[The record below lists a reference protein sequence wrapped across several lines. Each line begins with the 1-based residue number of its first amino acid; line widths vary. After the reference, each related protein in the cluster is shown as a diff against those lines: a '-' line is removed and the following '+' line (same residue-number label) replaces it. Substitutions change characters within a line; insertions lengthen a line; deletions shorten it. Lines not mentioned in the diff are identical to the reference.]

1 MPGAAVHRPGRTAP
15 GGRWARQ
22 AGRVD
27 IPVLAAL
34 ADLVLPR
41 TCAGC
46 GRPGAILCPRCA
58 RLLAAPRLA
67 EPRRFPAGFPPTVA
81 AGAYAGPVRP
91 AINAF
96 KERGRAELAAPL
108 GTALALAVAAVRLGV
123 GRPSRPVVLV
133 PVPASPAAV
142 RARGRDHVRE
152 LTARAAAEV
161 RALGVPATGCPALRR
176 RGRIRDSAGLSVSQ
190 RRANLAG
197 TFELDVPRR
206 PSGALLVLVDDV
218 VTTGATLT
226 EAASALAAGLPP
238 GEFPVVA
245 AVVAATPRS
254 PDRRPQAP
262 PERGGTGPRERPPGR
277 PRSTVAPRGEALAS
291 V

>member
-1 MPGAAVHRPGRTAP
+1 MG
-15 GGRWARQ
+15 
-22 AGRVD
+22 
-27 IPVLAAL
+27 IPVLSAL

-46 GRPGAILCPRCA
+46 GLPGPALCPRCA

-67 EPRRFPAGFPPTVA
+67 QPRRFPAGFPPTVA
-81 AGAYAGPVRP
+81 AGGYAGPVRP

-96 KERGRAELAAPL
+96 KEQGRAELAAPL

-123 GRPSRPVVLV
+123 DGRPPVLLV

-152 LTARAAAEV
+152 LTARAVAELRAAGVAAAES
-161 RALGVPATGCPALRR
+161 RALRR
-176 RGRIRDSAGLSVSQ
+176 RGRVRDSAGLSVAE

-197 TFELDVPRR
+197 TFAPAGGSR
-206 PSGALLVLVDDV
+206 PASALLVLVDDV

-226 EAASALAAGLPP
+226 EAAAVLAAGTGPAGL
-238 GEFPVVA
+238 PVVA
-245 AVVAATPRS
+245 AVVAATPRE
-254 PDRRPQAP
+254 PA
-262 PERGGTGPRERPPGR
+262 GPLPGSSGPGR
-277 PRSTVAPRGEALAS
+277 YRPGAVLTHDLDRLSRPRGRD
-291 V
+291 